1 MATFRSTPT
10 VPPEVI
16 TYRLGEKLVYVKPA
30 TNYEQGLDVA
40 QKEFSEE
47 LSEVSRD
54 RISFNISAP
63 VNGERRPVRVSES
76 AWPAAV
82 ARLLRGE
89 VIDIQVRPLPRSAD
103 TKEHPPQYLEIPDTF
118 NSSRLSQSSPPS
130 PHSHSR
136 EPSPSRR
143 SEKGSSISWFR
154 KL

>member
-16 TYRLGEKLVYVKPA
+16 TYRLADKLVYVRPA
-30 TNYEQGLDVA
+30 DNYEQALDFA
-40 QKEFSEE
+40 QKEFAEE

-63 VNGERRPVRVSES
+63 VNGERRSVRISES

-89 VIDIQVRPLPRSAD
+89 VIDIHVRPLPAKD
-103 TKEHPPQYLEIPDTF
+103 QPPQYLEVPLD
-118 NSSRLSQSSPPS
+118 SASRMSRSSPPS
-130 PHSHSR
+130 RTHAR
-136 EPSPSRR
+136 ESSPSCGG
-143 SEKGSSISWFR
+143 EKSSSPRSWFG
-154 KL
+154 KF